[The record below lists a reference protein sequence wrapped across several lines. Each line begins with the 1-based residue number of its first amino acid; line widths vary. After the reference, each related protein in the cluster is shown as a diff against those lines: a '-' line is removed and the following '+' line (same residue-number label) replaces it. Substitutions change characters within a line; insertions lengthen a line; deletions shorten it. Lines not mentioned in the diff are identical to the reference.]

1 MTNSIPQFNV
11 NEVKCNGT
19 IGGCAT
25 ILNVSNNAR
34 LTTFLNT
41 HFMMVDKK
49 QLLQELED
57 SNMINMN
64 WEVGSRSNST
74 VHIINRMVSGLMS
87 YALVQFSKNGG
98 TYKAH
103 RELSEMWINA
113 QVHKMTASEIITVME
128 KALIDCATADY
139 YYSYEKMWG

>member
-1 MTNSIPQFNV
+1 MTNSIQFNA

-19 IGGCAT
+19 IGGAAVV
-25 ILNVSNNAR
+25 LNEQNKAK
-34 LTTFLNT
+34 LTTFINM

-64 WEVGSRSNST
+64 WEVGSRSNSIT
-74 VHIINRMVSGLMS
+74 HIINRMVSGLVS
-87 YALVQFSKNGG
+87 YGLVQFGKVGG
-98 TYKAH
+98 TYKAQ
-103 RELSEMWINA
+103 REQSEMWVNA
-113 QVHKMTASEIITVME
+113 QINNMTAKEIITILE

-139 YYSYEKMWG
+139 YYAYEKMWA